1 MRKSENGEDAIIMK
15 QGIEYLKKLNYILN
29 SSQKRWGCVVFLL
42 SLIGA
47 GFEMLGVSVVL
58 PLVNV
63 ILNPQVMWKN
73 EYIKDITRRLNIS
86 TDTQLIILMCGLVVL
101 AYFLKN
107 VYLTFLAYVR
117 MKYSCKIQRELSVK
131 MMKYYISRG
140 YLYFTQK
147 NVSEL
152 MRGIGASVASVYQV
166 IAQTLRMISEI
177 LTVVAICVFILMTD
191 IGLALGILLLAF
203 VSLFLIV
210 AVFRRVVKKAGKNYH
225 KFLYRVNRTSY
236 QAFEGIKEVLV
247 MNRQKYFVREYENA
261 YIKQQKATIVQ
272 NFAGEI
278 PAYIIEFMCVAG
290 LIVLVGGRCLTSENT
305 NMLIPQLAAFAVAA
319 FRILPSLGRISSGIN
334 HLSFYAPA
342 IHEVYTNFKEV
353 EETTCID
360 ELHDITQCVSSFEHH
375 IEVKGVTWKYPNN
388 EEYVLEELCMSIKKG
403 QAVAIVGHSGAGKT
417 TIADILLGLLQP
429 EEGDIYIDNSP
440 MFKNRLIWGKM
451 IGFVSQTFYLNDD
464 TIRNNIAFGI
474 DEKDIDDTMVWQ
486 ALEQAQLK
494 EMIEKLPKGIDT
506 LVGER
511 GIRFSGG
518 QRQRLAI
525 ARALYFNP
533 EILVLDEATSAL
545 DNETEIAVM
554 EAIEALQGKK
564 TIIIIAHRLT
574 TIKNCDRIYEI
585 ADGQAIERSYEEL
598 IDSTER

>member
-1 MRKSENGEDAIIMK
+1 MK

-29 SSQKRWGCVVFLL
+29 SSQKGWGYVVFVL

-47 GFEMLGVSVVL
+47 GFEMLGVSVIL

-63 ILNPQVMWKN
+63 LLEPQVMWGN
-73 EYIKDITRRLNIS
+73 EYIKNIAYRLNIS
-86 TDTQLIILMCGLVVL
+86 TNEQLIVLVCGAVVL

-107 VYLTFLAYVR
+107 AYLAFLAYVR

-152 MRGIGASVASVYQV
+152 MRGIGASVSSVYQV
-166 IAQTLRMISEI
+166 IAQMLKIISEV
-177 LTVVAICVFILMTD
+177 LTVIAICVFILMTD
-191 IGLALGILLLAF
+191 IYLALGVLILA
-203 VSLFLIV
+203 VISLFLIV
-210 AVFRRVVKKAGKNYH
+210 IVFRRAVEKAGKDYH
-225 KFLYRVNRTSY
+225 RFLYRVNRASY

-247 MNRQKYFVREYENA
+247 MNRQKYFVKEYEDA

-278 PAYIIEFMCVAG
+278 PAYTIEFVCVAG
-290 LIVLVGGRCLTSENT
+290 LIILVGWRCVVNGDTT
-305 NMLIPQLAAFAVAA
+305 TLIPQLAAFAVAA

-334 HLSFYAPA
+334 HVSFYAPA
-342 IHEVYTNFKEV
+342 INEVYTNFKEV
-353 EETTCID
+353 EEKENMTEQLIST
-360 ELHDITQCVSSFEHH
+360 ECVASFEHQ
-375 IEVKGVTWKYPNN
+375 IEAQNITWKYPNN
-388 EEYVLEELCMSIKKG
+388 EDYVLNGLNMTIKKG
-403 QAVAIVGHSGAGKT
+403 QAVAVVGHSGAGKT

-429 EEGDIYIDNSP
+429 QKGDIYIDNLP

-474 DEKDIDDTMVWQ
+474 DEKDIDDTMVWR

-545 DNETEIAVM
+545 DNETENAVM

-564 TIIIIAHRLT
+564 TLIIIAHRLT
-574 TIKNCDRIYEI
+574 TIRNCDIIYEI
-585 ADGQAIERSYEEL
+585 VGGQAIKRNYEEL
-598 IDSTER
+598 VDDAES

>member
-1 MRKSENGEDAIIMK
+1 MK
-15 QGIEYLKKLNYILN
+15 QGIAYLKKLNYILN
-29 SSQKRWGCVVFLL
+29 SSQKGWGYVVFVL

-47 GFEMLGVSVVL
+47 GFEMLGVSIIL

-63 ILNPQVMWKN
+63 LIEPRAMWEN
-73 EYIKDITRRLNIS
+73 EYVKNIAYRLNIS
-86 TDTQLIILMCGLVVL
+86 TNEQLIVLVCGAVVL

-107 VYLTFLAYVR
+107 SYLTFLAYIR

-166 IAQTLRMISEI
+166 IAQILRIISEV
-177 LTVVAICVFILMTD
+177 LTVIAICIFILMTD
-191 IGLALGILLLAF
+191 IYLAIGILLLAI

-210 AVFRRVVKKAGKNYH
+210 TVFRRAVEKAGKDYH
-225 KFLYRVNRTSY
+225 RFLYRVNRASY

-247 MNRQKYFVREYENA
+247 MNRQKYFVREYEDA

-278 PAYIIEFMCVAG
+278 PAYTIEFVCVAG
-290 LIVLVGGRCLTSENT
+290 LIVLVGWRCLTSGDANT
-305 NMLIPQLAAFAVAA
+305 LIPQLAAFAVAA

-334 HLSFYAPA
+334 HVSFYAPA
-342 IHEVYTNFKEV
+342 INEVYANFKEV
-353 EETTCID
+353 EEKENINERLISTKFVT
-360 ELHDITQCVSSFEHH
+360 SFEYQ
-375 IEVKGVTWKYPNN
+375 IEAQNITWKYPNN
-388 EEYVLEELCMSIKKG
+388 EEYVLNGLNMTIKKG

-429 EEGDIYIDNSP
+429 EKGDIYVDNLP
-440 MFKNRLIWGKM
+440 MFKNKLIWGKM
-451 IGFVSQTFYLNDD
+451 VGFVSQTFYLNDD

-474 DEKDIDDTMVWQ
+474 NEKDIDDIMVWQ

-494 EMIEKLPKGIDT
+494 QMIEDLPKGIDT

-545 DNETEIAVM
+545 DSETETAVM

-574 TIKNCDRIYEI
+574 TIKNCDMIYEVT
-585 ADGQAIERSYEEL
+585 DGKAIERSYEEL
-598 IDSTER
+598 IEGQNDSKNHDCM